1 MKSVRLKKLI
11 ITRVVELTVVAVL
24 VGGVILAT
32 NLVQGVRV
40 RLMERQTKLEASLNE
55 AVHKAVVA
63 DKLALYEKEIT
74 RVIDMVPWRDEVGQV
89 VETVDN
95 EARRWGVTVLVPK
108 ISEEQQYDENGTVIE
123 QTGPTRLIRLT
134 VEASGDPFALVN
146 LLHSLENLPYLM
158 TPVSFVLDN
167 EANQVSAVGAIAL
180 APYGQAPEEAAP
192 TVPVKMAVL
201 KADFLLTVR
210 VEESK

>member
-1 MKSVRLKKLI
+1 MKSLRLKKLI
-11 ITRVVELTVVAVL
+11 ITRVVELMIVAVL
-24 VGGVILAT
+24 AGGVVLAA
-32 NLVQGVRV
+32 NLVRGVRV
-40 RLMERQTKLEASLNE
+40 RLMERQIKLEASLNE
-55 AVHKAVVA
+55 AVHRAVVA
-63 DKLALYEKEIT
+63 DKLALYDKEIK
-74 RVIDMVPWRDEVGQV
+74 RVMDMVPWRDEVGQV

-108 ISEEQQYDENGTVIE
+108 ISEEQKYDENGTVIE

-134 VEASGDPFALVN
+134 VEASGDPQALVN

-180 APYGQAPEEAAP
+180 APTGPASEEAAP
-192 TVPVKMAVL
+192 IVPVKMAIL

-210 VEESK
+210 VEENK

>member
-1 MKSVRLKKLI
+1 MKSLRLKRLI
-11 ITRVVELTVVAVL
+11 ITRAVGLMVVASL
-24 VGGVILAT
+24 VGGVILAA

-40 RLMERQTKLEASLNE
+40 RLIERQTKLEASLNE
-55 AVHKAVVA
+55 AVHRAVVA
-63 DKLALYEKEIT
+63 DKLALYETEIK
-74 RVIDMVPWRDEVGQV
+74 RVIEMVPWRDEVGQV

-108 ISEEQQYDENGTVIE
+108 ISEEQQEDENGTVIE

-134 VEASGDPFALVN
+134 VEASGDPLALVN

-167 EANQVSAVGAIAL
+167 ESNQVSAVGAMAL
-180 APYGQAPEEAAP
+180 APIGQVPEEAAP
-192 TVPVKMAVL
+192 TVPVKRAIL